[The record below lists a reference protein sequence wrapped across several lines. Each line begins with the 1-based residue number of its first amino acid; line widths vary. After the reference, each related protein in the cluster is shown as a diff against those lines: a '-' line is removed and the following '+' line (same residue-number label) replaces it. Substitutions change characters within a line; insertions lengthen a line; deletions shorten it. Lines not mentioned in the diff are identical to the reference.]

1 MSESSHTTTLKTQL
15 LLLLLLATSITA
27 RKTARDLKNVF
38 DEPVFSGI
46 PNNATEDG
54 DRYIVVFTDGSLE
67 FLDRLM
73 AAEAN
78 EEDDGD
84 RVIRHLSA
92 KSSKSNIKSNIKHHK
107 AEKKN
112 FLVKSSAEIILAA
125 TAEEA
130 AEWETHEEVKY
141 VEKGTCLEAVQSND

>member
-1 MSESSHTTTLKTQL
+1 MSLENREASIHNTSIIQYCKMSESSRTTTLKTQL

-67 FLDRLM
+67 FLNRLIV
-73 AAEAN
+73 AEAN

-84 RVIRHLSA
+84 RVVRNLSA
-92 KSSKSNIKSNIKHHK
+92 RSTTSNIKSNIKHHK
-107 AEKKN
+107 
-112 FLVKSSAEIILAA
+112 
-125 TAEEA
+125 
-130 AEWETHEEVKY
+130 
-141 VEKGTCLEAVQSND
+141 VEKRIFSQVKCRNYSCSYRRRSRRVGNT

>member
-1 MSESSHTTTLKTQL
+1 VSLENREASIHNTSIIQYCKMSESSRTTTLKTQL

-84 RVIRHLSA
+84 RVIRHLQQKVVRAISRA
-92 KSSKSNIKSNIKHHK
+92 ISSTIKQ
-107 AEKKN
+107 KKRT
-112 FLVKSSAEIILAA
+112 F
-125 TAEEA
+125 
-130 AEWETHEEVKY
+130 
-141 VEKGTCLEAVQSND
+141 